1 MERLGQPVPL
11 DIWSVHWKIKRY
23 RQKTM
28 SLLLFSLWVNYSSFF
43 SSKYILFHIYSDFMI
58 KLMTIFA
65 IQVRVKVSFIK
76 LCKF

>member
-11 DIWSVHWKIKRY
+11 DIWSVHWKIKRR

-28 SLLLFSLWVNYSSFF
+28 SLLLFPSGYIIPGF

-65 IQVRVKVSFIK
+65 TQVRVKDSFIK
-76 LCKF
+76 LLQF